1 MLVLCVLVGLTHAT
15 LDDDGRQALFA
26 RVKHSV
32 VVLQQT
38 TATGERRAHGTGW
51 VARAD
56 GWVVTNSHV
65 AELGEGLTAL
75 FSDGKS
81 VRVLGVL
88 VDDPEHD
95 IALLKID
102 ATGLVPMPLSAVSEP
117 AEGST
122 IFVVGNPLGYDFTVG
137 SGLVAAYRK
146 NGLPS
151 ALQTMNADKHATLQL
166 QVSSAAGASGSPV
179 FDDSGQ
185 VLGVVRAGVGV
196 ASTMVFAVPVEFVRP
211 MLQGEHAIVKKRVT
225 SEQVPWVN
233 AAISVGVFAA
243 AALLF
248 RWLTG
253 KRQTGPARP
262 TRKWSG
268 YEE

>member
-1 MLVLCVLVGLTHAT
+1 MLVLCVLVALTHAT

-26 RVKHSV
+26 RVKHSI

-38 TATGERRAHGTGW
+38 TSSGERRAHGTGW

-56 GWVVTNSHV
+56 GLVVTNSHV
-65 AELGEGLTAL
+65 AALGEELNAL

-81 VRVLGVL
+81 VPVLGVL

-102 ATGLVPMPLSAVSEP
+102 ATALVPMQLSDLSEP
-117 AEGST
+117 PEGAS
-122 IFVVGNPLGYDFTVG
+122 IFVIGNPLGYDFTAA

-146 NGLPS
+146 NGLPLE
-151 ALQTMNADKHATLQL
+151 LQSVAADKHATLQL

-179 FDDSGQ
+179 FDDFGR
-185 VLGVVRAGVGV
+185 VLGVIRAGVGM

-211 MLQGEHAIVKKRVT
+211 MLQAEHTLVKKQVSR
-225 SEQVPWVN
+225 EQVPWVN
-233 AAISVGVFAA
+233 AAISAAVFAA

-248 RWLTG
+248 RRLTG
-253 KRQTGPARP
+253 KRQSGPARP